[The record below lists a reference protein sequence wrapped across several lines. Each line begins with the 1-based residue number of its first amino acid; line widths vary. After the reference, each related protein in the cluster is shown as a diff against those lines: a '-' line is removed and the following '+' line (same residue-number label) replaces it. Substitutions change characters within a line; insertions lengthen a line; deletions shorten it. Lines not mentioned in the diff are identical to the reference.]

1 MAAWRAHYAPKDF
14 AIGLV
19 KLIIMRAKVI
29 WQRGTGA
36 MMTKQHFIRAAEIV
50 KSVHEHNTP
59 TQNAIAAIVAEKFYN
74 LFKEYNPRFDQQR
87 FLVACGLVDVPP
99 KVKR

>member
-59 TQNAIAAIVAEKFYN
+59 TQNAIAAIVAEKFCN

-87 FLVACGLVDVPP
+87 FLVACGLVDAPP